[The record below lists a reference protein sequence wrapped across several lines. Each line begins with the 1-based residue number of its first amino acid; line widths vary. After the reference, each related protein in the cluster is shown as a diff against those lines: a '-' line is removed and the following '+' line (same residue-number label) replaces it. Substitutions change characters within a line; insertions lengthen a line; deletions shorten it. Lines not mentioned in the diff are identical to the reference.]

1 MVFENKDILQL
12 TGVSVSF
19 VVNDWLSQLDNKSTL
34 RDLHFDPKDVV
45 VTIYNRYSCSGQK
58 EFPTIFI
65 NNN

>member
-1 MVFENKDILQL
+1 MVFENKNILKL
-12 TGVSVSF
+12 TGLTVSF

-45 VTIYNRYSCSGQK
+45 VTIYNRYNWSGQK
-58 EFPTIFI
+58 AFPTIFI